1 MDEMLEKVASK
12 IAISTS
18 EIIEYD
24 VIITDGNGMIIGAS
38 DNERVGILHE
48 ASIPVIHHNRPL
60 TIRPGYIDHFEGTK
74 PGFTLPIELQGN
86 VIGSIA
92 ITGERSKVEKYGLL
106 VKKHAE
112 IMLREEILLE
122 SSLISQQ
129 AQQQYIKE
137 ILACDS
143 DQYIESLLKTR
154 GFELGYELKPPFIC
168 IAVEIVNI
176 KDIYGERYSGE
187 SADFGLQRAKL
198 SILKEIQSV
207 FINGDLSAYMGEDK
221 FLILHKAG
229 VNNNI
234 QLTSACDFLLERLAA
249 KKIKAIIGIGAEAD
263 TILEIKVSNRQ
274 AWKLIEIGKKQKVT
288 ERVFQ
293 VNDYLLEI
301 LVRSMDSDVIGMI
314 KREMKQLLETDDW
327 EDIAQTIK
335 AWCDSGFNK
344 VHTANSL
351 HIHRNTLQYRMEKIE
366 ELTGINNKD
375 YRKMLYLYLGIS
387 LIELET
393 MGR

>member
-24 VIITDGNGMIIGAS
+24 VIITDENGIIIGAS
-38 DNERVGILHE
+38 DKERLGIFHE
-48 ASIPVIHHNRPL
+48 ASIPVIHNNRPL
-60 TIRPGYIDHFEGTK
+60 TIRLGYIDHFEGTR
-74 PGFTLPIELQGN
+74 PGFTLPIELHGN

-92 ITGERSKVEKYGLL
+92 ITGERGKVEKYGLL

-129 AQQQYIKE
+129 AQQQYLKD
-137 ILACDS
+137 ILAFDAN
-143 DQYIESLLKTR
+143 QYSESLLKTR
-154 GFELGYELKPPFIC
+154 SFELGYELKPPFIC
-168 IAVEIVNI
+168 IAVEIVNM
-176 KDIYGERYSGE
+176 KDIYGERFNGE
-187 SADFGLQRAKL
+187 SADFGLQRTKL

-207 FINGDLSAYMGEDK
+207 FTNGDLSTYIGEDK
-221 FLILHKAG
+221 FIILHKA
-229 VNNNI
+229 NNNPHI
-234 QLTSACDFLLERLAA
+234 QLTSACTDLLERLAA
-249 KKIKAIIGIGAEAD
+249 KKIKAIIGIGAAAD
-263 TILEIKVSNRQ
+263 TILEIKRSNRE
-274 AWKLIEIGKKQKVT
+274 AWKLIEIGKKQKSA

-301 LVRSMDSDVIGMI
+301 LVRSMDSDVMGMI
-314 KREMKQLLETDDW
+314 KREMKQLLEADDW

-351 HIHRNTLQYRMEKIE
+351 HIHRNTLKYRMEKIE
-366 ELTGINNKD
+366 EITGVNIKD
-375 YRKMLYLYLGIS
+375 FRKMLYLYLGIS
-387 LIELET
+387 LIELEI